1 MKTIFS
7 ATDSQDAKNAKC
19 SQIRREGKILDRF
32 DRKKPDGVVTGFF
45 IEWQGAEY
53 FIRMKNGNTQNIRKL
68 WDIEKEI

>member
-7 ATDSQDAKNAKC
+7 ALDSQDAKNAKC

-32 DRKKPDGVVTGFF
+32 DKEGEQGFTTGFF
-45 IEWQGAEY
+45 IEWRGAEY